1 MSDATCDTLPEL
13 REGANSAHT
22 AEYEKPLEALRK
34 IASQSVGHQFSKRT
48 LCFVVRWGG
57 NTDPKLAIASKGTEE

>member
-22 AEYEKPLEALRK
+22 AEYGRPLEVLLEALRK
-34 IASQSVGHQFSKRT
+34 IAS
-48 LCFVVRWGG
+48 
-57 NTDPKLAIASKGTEE
+57 